1 MPEGRRNVWL
11 TPQQARRLGRACAV
25 LLPLGS
31 TYHVG
36 SSLFPEPGVTPRDI
50 DLRMMLDA
58 EDYERLT
65 PQQWQ
70 IIADHIGRSL
80 EVETGIGPI
89 DFQIQETAGANAEH
103 PGPRSAIFLAGRD
116 DA

>member
-58 EDYERLT
+58 ED
-65 PQQWQ
+65 
-70 IIADHIGRSL
+70 GGFSL
-80 EVETGIGPI
+80 
-89 DFQIQETAGANAEH
+89 
-103 PGPRSAIFLAGRD
+103 S
-116 DA
+116 